1 MCSKYVL
8 FKLLASIPM
17 PGDECLA
24 VGWGITDAETTPVE
38 VADTLQ
44 EVEVPILNNCTKR
57 YSNAS
62 MYICGGFAEGGKDSC
77 QGMYRHYF
85 LKMSCSLQFS
95 RKTYLIA

>member
-1 MCSKYVL
+1 MGVIKNGQKYSYGFNGRPL
-8 FKLLASIPM
+8 ICIFSLLASIPK
-17 PGDECLA
+17 PGDTCLA

-77 QGMYRHYF
+77 QGMYIIF
-85 LKMSCSLQFS
+85 
-95 RKTYLIA
+95 

>member
-1 MCSKYVL
+1 
-8 FKLLASIPM
+8 
-17 PGDECLA
+17 LA

-77 QGMYRHYF
+77 QGMYIVYF
-85 LKMSCSLQFS
+85 TDYGHMMTKSLILCGPNS
-95 RKTYLIA
+95 NLNPK

>member
-1 MCSKYVL
+1 MPNVCIKYVL
-8 FKLLASIPM
+8 FFQLLASIPK
-17 PGDECLA
+17 PGDTCLA

-77 QGMYRHYF
+77 QG
-85 LKMSCSLQFS
+85 
-95 RKTYLIA
+95 TYICCIL

>member
-1 MCSKYVL
+1 M
-8 FKLLASIPM
+8 
-17 PGDECLA
+17 A

-77 QGMYRHYF
+77 QGMYIVYF
-85 LKMSCSLQFS
+85 MDYGHPMKPFFIKIPNFWAWADNLS
-95 RKTYLIA
+95 R

>member
-1 MCSKYVL
+1 M
-8 FKLLASIPM
+8 
-17 PGDECLA
+17 A

-77 QGMYRHYF
+77 QGE
-85 LKMSCSLQFS
+85 
-95 RKTYLIA
+95 

>member
-1 MCSKYVL
+1 MCIKYVL
-8 FKLLASIPM
+8 FSLIASIPK
-17 PGDECLA
+17 PGDTCLA

-77 QGMYRHYF
+77 QGMYKHYF

-95 RKTYLIA
+95 RI

>member
-1 MCSKYVL
+1 MCIKYVL
-8 FKLLASIPM
+8 FSLLASIPK
-17 PGDECLA
+17 PGDTCLA

-77 QGMYRHYF
+77 QGMCINYF
-85 LKMSCSLQFS
+85 LKMIFFS
-95 RKTYLIA
+95 FS

>member
-1 MCSKYVL
+1 M
-8 FKLLASIPM
+8 
-17 PGDECLA
+17 A

-77 QGMYRHYF
+77 QG
-85 LKMSCSLQFS
+85 
-95 RKTYLIA
+95 TYICCIL

>member
-1 MCSKYVL
+1 MCIKCVL
-8 FKLLASIPM
+8 FSLLASIPK
-17 PGDECLA
+17 PGDKCLA

-57 YSNAS
+57 FSNAS

-77 QGMYRHYF
+77 QGMYIVYF
-85 LKMSCSLQFS
+85 NIKELLTTCFHE
-95 RKTYLIA
+95 KT

>member
-1 MCSKYVL
+1 M
-8 FKLLASIPM
+8 
-17 PGDECLA
+17 A

-77 QGMYRHYF
+77 QGMYISYF
-85 LKMSCSLQFS
+85 FENELFTLKILQALFYFKGILQRLVS
-95 RKTYLIA
+95 RIGGFENSIF